1 MTTTITKASK
11 AKAAPKT
18 KATKAKALPQPV
30 FDNIASLI
38 PAHDEIIRMIRFSY
52 MLIEEATDL
61 HNIKHKVTGERVLE
75 DKRRVV
81 PTIQTKGK
89 RSRCYAWFSDPQVGQ
104 PHGWESR
111 EGESLQ
117 EMAFSAE
124 DLHCSGVEMTARV
137 IHEVVHKW
145 CKSLGVKDCA
155 LSGRHNM
162 DYAKFARYLGLN
174 VEPATDAYGH
184 GYTSASKELAERIEK
199 EFQPDITKL
208 DFKRTTRA
216 GRSKAKK
223 ERRFICSE
231 ECAPVYIKTDKKMF
245 GGKCHQCG
253 LNYVEA

>member
-1 MTTTITKASK
+1 MTTT
-11 AKAAPKT
+11 KT
-18 KATKAKALPQPV
+18 KATKAKAAPKPKAKALPEPV
-30 FDNIASLI
+30 FDNIASLA
-38 PAHDEIIRMIRFSY
+38 PAHDEIVRMIRFAY
-52 MLIEEATDL
+52 ILVEEATDL
-61 HNIKHKVTGERVLE
+61 HNIKHHVTGERVLE

-89 RSRCYAWFSDPQVGQ
+89 RSRCYAWFSDPQAGQ

-124 DLHCSGVEMTARV
+124 DLHCPGVEMTTRA

-145 CKSLGVKDCA
+145 CKALGVKDTA

-162 DYAKFARYLGLN
+162 DYAKYARYLGLD
-174 VEPATDAYGH
+174 VAPATDSYGH

-208 DFKRTTRA
+208 DYKRTTRA

-231 ECAPVYIKTDKKMF
+231 ECAPVYIKTDKKVF

-253 LNYVEA
+253 RNYREA

>member
-1 MTTTITKASK
+1 MTTTITKTRK
-11 AKAAPKT
+11 AKAAPKP
-18 KATKAKALPQPV
+18 KAKALPQPV
-30 FDNIASLI
+30 FDNIASLA
-38 PAHDEIIRMIRFSY
+38 PTHDEIVRMIRFAY
-52 MLIEEATDL
+52 ILVEEATDL
-61 HNIKHKVTGERVLE
+61 HNIKHKDTGERVLE

-89 RSRCYAWFSDPQVGQ
+89 RSRCYAWFSDPQAGQ

-124 DLHCSGVEMTARV
+124 DLHCSGVEMTARA

-145 CKSLGVKDCA
+145 CKALGVKDTA

-162 DYAKFARYLGLN
+162 DYAKYAKYLGLD
-174 VEPATDAYGH
+174 VAPATDAYGH
-184 GYTSASKELAERIEK
+184 GYTSASKELTERIEK

-208 DFKRTTRA
+208 DFKRTTRV

-231 ECAPVYIKTDKKMF
+231 ECAPVYIKTDKKAF
-245 GGKCHQCG
+245 GGECHQCRQ
-253 LNYVEA
+253 NYREA